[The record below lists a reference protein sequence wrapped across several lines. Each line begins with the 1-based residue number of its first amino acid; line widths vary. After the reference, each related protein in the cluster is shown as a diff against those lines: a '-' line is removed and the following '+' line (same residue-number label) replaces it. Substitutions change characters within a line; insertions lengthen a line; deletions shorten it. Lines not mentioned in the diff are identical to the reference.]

1 MHISTDTLASLHLG
15 TSARPARGLVRTV
28 TDDAMTLEPE
38 KTEEEIRLESS
49 TIPTRKQLTEEEE
62 QRVLYLKNL
71 LAQILAM
78 SEGQPSDEQK
88 TRIRE
93 IEKEL
98 EKITGVKMQ
107 SSLSNAA
114 ETLPNKSAGAR
125 RRDEEEE
132 ERRKRERQAR
142 GIDPQEL
149 EHPFVQNL
157 AGLTSAATPSAQ
169 GLKMLQNAGSAA
181 YGAAAAVGL
190 SPGDELR
197 TGLSLTA

>member
-1 MHISTDTLASLHLG
+1 MHISTNTSAPLPFG
-15 TSARPARGLVRTV
+15 TTARPARGLVRTV
-28 TDDAMTLEPE
+28 GDSAMTLEPE

-49 TIPTRKQLTEEEE
+49 TIPTQKQLTSEEE

-88 TRIRE
+88 TRIRD

-114 ETLPNKSAGAR
+114 ETMPNKTAGAR
-125 RRDEEEE
+125 RREEQEEEQ
-132 ERRKRERQAR
+132 RKRERQAR
-142 GIDPQEL
+142 GIDPKEL
-149 EHPFVQNL
+149 EHRAVQNL
-157 AGLTSAATPSAQ
+157 AGLASVVGQSAR

-181 YGAAAAVGL
+181 YGAIAAAGL
-190 SPGDELR
+190 SPVEELGP
-197 TGLSLTA
+197 GLSLKA